1 MKAST
6 LTILCWALIAPA
18 ALAGAH
24 TGGEPPAEPLTSV
37 PATVSESAQDHYRAW
52 RPRRGSSMDI
62 SDPEQMAFMRKMLGR
77 VFLRG
82 VELSGLEYTLQAV
95 NSDAVEAYWIRL
107 PDEPPA
113 TDRALIYLHGGG
125 YVLGSAQT
133 NLVLPIRVSH
143 AAQVPVL
150 TVEYR
155 LAPEHP
161 FPAGLDDALAAY
173 RWLLDEGINADA
185 IGVFGDSAGGGLTLA
200 LALKIRDT
208 GLPQPGALVA
218 LSAAVDLTGQG
229 DTQATLLDDDI
240 VLGPPNLK
248 RSRLYAGDAPLDNPL
263 VSPIYADLT
272 GLAPLL
278 IQVGT
283 RERLLSDSV
292 RLARHARRD
301 GVDVT
306 LDVWEGM
313 WHVWQDH
320 PSLPEAEQATTEIGA
335 FFDMHLRP
343 AVAEAA
349 VTH

>member
-1 MKAST
+1 
-6 LTILCWALIAPA
+6 
-18 ALAGAH
+18 
-24 TGGEPPAEPLTSV
+24 
-37 PATVSESAQDHYRAW
+37 
-52 RPRRGSSMDI
+52 
-62 SDPEQMAFMRKMLGR
+62 
-77 VFLRG
+77 
-82 VELSGLEYTLQAV
+82 
-95 NSDAVEAYWIRL
+95 
-107 PDEPPA
+107 
-113 TDRALIYLHGGG
+113 
-125 YVLGSAQT
+125 
-133 NLVLPIRVSH
+133 
-143 AAQVPVL
+143 
-150 TVEYR
+150 VEYR

-173 RWLLDEGINADA
+173 RWLLDEGMDA
-185 IGVFGDSAGGGLTLA
+185 QSIGVFGDSAGGGLTLA

-218 LSAAVDLTGQG
+218 ISAAVDLTGQG
-229 DTQATLLDDDI
+229 DTQATLLEDDI
-240 VLGPPNLK
+240 VLGPPNLE
-248 RSRLYAGDAPLDNPL
+248 RSRLYAGEAGLNDPL

-320 PSLPEAEQATTEIGA
+320 PTLPEAEQATAEIAA
-335 FFDMHLRP
+335 FFNERLQPATAKAADLR
-343 AVAEAA
+343 
-349 VTH
+349 

>member
-6 LTILCWALIAPA
+6 LMTVCGAIVASAVF
-18 ALAGAH
+18 AGGHESA
-24 TGGEPPAEPLTSV
+24 EPPAEPLTSV
-37 PATVSESAQDHYRAW
+37 PTTVSDPAQAHYRAW
-52 RPRRGSSMDI
+52 RPRPPGSLDI
-62 SDPEQMAFMRKMLGR
+62 NDPQQMAFMRKMLSR

-82 VELSGLEYTLQAV
+82 VEQSGLEYELEAV
-95 NSDAVEAYWIRL
+95 TSEAFEAYWIRL
-107 PDEPPA
+107 PDGPPA
-113 TDRALIYLHGGG
+113 NGSALIYLHGGG

-143 AAQVPVL
+143 TAQIPVL
-150 TVEYR
+150 SVEYR

-218 LSAAVDLTGQG
+218 LSPAVDLTGQG
-229 DTQATLLDDDI
+229 DTQATLVEADI
-240 VLGPPNLK
+240 VLGPPNPE
-248 RSRLYAGDAPLDNPL
+248 RSRSYAGEAALDDPL

-283 RERLLSDSV
+283 RERLLSDAV

-306 LDVWEGM
+306 FDVWEGM

-320 PSLPEAEQATTEIGA
+320 PSLPEAEQATAEIGA
-335 FFDMHLRP
+335 FFAQHLRL
-343 AVAEAA
+343 AGVETAT
-349 VTH
+349 VR